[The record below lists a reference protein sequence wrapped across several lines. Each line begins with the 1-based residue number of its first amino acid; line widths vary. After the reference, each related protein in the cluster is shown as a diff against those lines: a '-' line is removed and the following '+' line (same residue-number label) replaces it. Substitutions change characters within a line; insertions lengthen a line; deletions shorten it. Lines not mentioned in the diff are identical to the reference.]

1 MELPNIA
8 KRFLKYVTYDT
19 QSDSTSTTFP
29 TTQKQLV
36 LLKELKQELEQI
48 ELEKVLMDS
57 FGYVTAELA
66 SNSEKE
72 VPTIAFFAHVDTADE
87 VSGANVKAIV
97 HQNYQGQD
105 IILPGDKTQILSSL
119 QSPYLLNL
127 IGHDIIT
134 TDGTTLLGADDKSGI
149 AVIMTA
155 IEFLKNNPQIKHGKI
170 KIAFNPDEEVGQGM
184 DYFNIENFGANFAYT
199 LDGSDKGEIQYE
211 NFYAKS
217 AVVTFKGKSIHPG
230 YAKDTMI
237 NAVKIASHFVNL
249 LPYEDSPEGT
259 EGKKG
264 FVYPLKVSGECEIA
278 TVEMIMREFDKEK
291 LFELEEMIRQKT
303 NEVIKKFP
311 GATFELEIKEQ
322 YNNMFEIIQKDMRV
336 IDYAKEAMLR
346 LGIKPKVEPIRG
358 GTDGA
363 RLTYMGLPCPNLFTG
378 MQNYH
383 GKQEYISVQDM
394 EEAVKTVVEIAKV
407 WEEKS

>member
-48 ELEKVLMDS
+48 GLENVSMDS